1 MWPARDTGVAKLS
14 ITSIDTSLAGT
25 NRSGKQRLLPDLAGA
40 SDSESAASQSRAGT
54 TADPPVVACGGD
66 HQPPGQEVV
75 ETDQLLVNSEREE
88 TMSAASEAAEAAAA
102 AAALAGEN
110 VLEIVGPSPTNFDP
124 SRMPKTVKSKPFIRA
139 RQQAY
144 SSRVLISKLMSQG
157 NAQVEE
163 LRELE
168 EERGEGES

>member
-1 MWPARDTGVAKLS
+1 MWTARDASVAKLS
-14 ITSIDTSLAGT
+14 ITSIDTSLAGA

-40 SDSESAASQSRAGT
+40 SDSKSAASQSRAGT
-54 TADPPVVACGGD
+54 TADPQVVAGGG
-66 HQPPGQEVV
+66 QPPPPPGQEVV

-102 AAALAGEN
+102 AALAGVNE
-110 VLEIVGPSPTNFDP
+110 VEIVGPSPTNFDP

-144 SSRVLISKLMSQG
+144 SSRVLISKVMSQRSG
-157 NAQVEE
+157 G
-163 LRELE
+163 R
-168 EERGEGES
+168 ERGRGK